1 MRELYTYVNIYKR
14 VIREYIQ
21 TCIKCTV
28 NVRARLQL
36 LEVLRISVVMSY
48 DCYVLCS
55 LQGSGDARFI
65 SAMKSILY
73 SVVPHLVREC
83 ESTLY

>member
-1 MRELYTYVNIYKR
+1 MTGER
-14 VIREYIQ
+14 
-21 TCIKCTV
+21 KC
-28 NVRARLQL
+28 VRL
-36 LEVLRISVVMSY
+36 LEVRRISVDMSY

-65 SAMKSILY
+65 SAKKSILY

-83 ESTLY
+83 ESTLYKQFSVYIMSPFDDLETAGN